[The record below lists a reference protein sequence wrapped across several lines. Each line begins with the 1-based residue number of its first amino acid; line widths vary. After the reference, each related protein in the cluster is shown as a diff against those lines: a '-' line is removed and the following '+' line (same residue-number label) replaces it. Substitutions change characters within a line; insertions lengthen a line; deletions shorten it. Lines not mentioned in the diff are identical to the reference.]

1 MNPQKRFTPL
11 KHFVLII
18 LTISGTIILGCFL
31 AINLAGYYVS
41 YILNKEAIQT
51 HKTICQNLVE
61 IGRIEEEDCLIPS
74 TYFAEYIP
82 VYFPIGST
90 AKEIVWQGMMGVTIL
105 SNSNTSYERC
115 EVREPGSRLQ
125 YRIIFG
131 DSVNFAFC
139 GNQLIAISYSN

>member
-1 MNPQKRFTPL
+1 MKTLRIFHAIPKPITV
-11 KHFVLII
+11 VL
-18 LTISGTIILGCFL
+18 LIILGCSVMF
-31 AINLAGYYVS
+31 YYVR
-41 YILNKEAIQT
+41 YTTQQEAIQT
-51 HKTICQNLVE
+51 HRTICQNLVGMGQ
-61 IGRIEEEDCLIPS
+61 IKEEGCLSPS

-82 VYFPIGST
+82 VYFPIGT
-90 AKEIVWQGMMGVTIL
+90 TTKELVWQGMMGVTIL
-105 SNSNTSYERC
+105 SDSNTSYKEC